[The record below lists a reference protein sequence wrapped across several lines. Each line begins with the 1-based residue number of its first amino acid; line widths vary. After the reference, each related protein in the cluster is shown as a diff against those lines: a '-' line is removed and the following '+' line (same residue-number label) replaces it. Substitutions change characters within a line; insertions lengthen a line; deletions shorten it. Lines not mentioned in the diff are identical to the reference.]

1 MPGGYRMAGM
11 LAQSLR
17 DTFDEIL
24 EAELA
29 ALPAEAMGVVEMSAV
44 IVEDEPSADVL
55 ESLGMT
61 PAEGR
66 DLCGLHDGIPETEQS
81 VDDTYML
88 PTQIMLFRG
97 PIIRLAGYE
106 LRQGREIN
114 RAELIEQV
122 RITLLHEIGH
132 QFGLDE
138 DDLTELGYD

>member
-1 MPGGYRMAGM
+1 M
-11 LAQSLR
+11 LPQPLR
-17 DTFDEIL
+17 DIFDDIL
-24 EAELA
+24 EAELD
-29 ALPAEAMGVVEMSAV
+29 ALPPDAMAVIQESAV
-44 IVEDEPSADVL
+44 IVEDEPDADLVA
-55 ESLGMT
+55 SLGMT

-106 LRQGREIN
+106 NRRGKEIN
-114 RAELIEQV
+114 RDELVNQV

-132 QFGLDE
+132 QFGMDE

>member
-1 MPGGYRMAGM
+1 M
-11 LAQSLR
+11 LSQQLR
-17 DTFDEIL
+17 DIFDDIL
-24 EAELA
+24 EAELD
-29 ALPAEAMGVVEMSAV
+29 ALPPDAMAVIEESAV
-44 IVEDEPSADVL
+44 IVEDEPDADLV

-106 LRQGREIN
+106 NRGGREIN
-114 RAELIEQV
+114 RDELVNQV

-132 QFGLDE
+132 QFGMDE